1 MAASGPSSRELIG
14 LGASVAG
21 SVILGLVVGYL
32 LDGLWHTSPALLF
45 VGLAVGVAGAAATIA
60 LQIRRSAQAGPAAVE
75 HHPEEGP
82 SCKEALG

>member
-21 SVILGLVVGYL
+21 SVVLGLVVGYL
-32 LDGLWHTSPALLF
+32 LDGLWDTSPALLF
-45 VGLAVGVAGAAATIA
+45 AGLAIGVVGAATMIA
-60 LQIRRSAQAGPAAVE
+60 LQVRRFAKADSEAE
-75 HHPEEGP
+75 KHHPEEGP